1 MPREVSKVGSFLM
14 LFPRHL
20 KDSSPPLLFPEFRKL
35 LNWHPLQRLIYVTL
49 LFDETGLKLCTDI
62 PVVMRSYVT
71 GVVTHWL

>member
-35 LNWHPLQRLIYVTL
+35 LNWHPLQCLIYVTL
-49 LFDETGLKLCTDI
+49 LFDGTGLKLCTDI
-62 PVVMRSYVT
+62 PVGMRSCVT
-71 GVVTHWL
+71 ELVTQCL